1 MITVSDIIAKRKQRW
16 EEKHDLDYDRELVR
30 ASVVKILS
38 ENSLIEEVRAKPYLL
53 IEVGTP
59 IHNSKGEI
67 VDTQNPLE
75 DDNIDQP
82 GDKWKT
88 LFWV

>member
-38 ENSLIEEVRAKPYLL
+38 ENSLIEEVLAKP
-53 IEVGTP
+53 
-59 IHNSKGEI
+59 
-67 VDTQNPLE
+67 
-75 DDNIDQP
+75 
-82 GDKWKT
+82 
-88 LFWV
+88 